1 MNKDDM
7 VVEKIKLLEEQVAS
21 LAHRVKILESHDRV
35 LCGNGKTEYVYTMV
49 ENYALE
55 QAKKERADARP

>member
-7 VVEKIKLLEEQVAS
+7 VEEKIKLLEEQVAS
-21 LAHRVKILESHDRV
+21 LAHRVKILESHDSV
-35 LCGNGKTEYVYTMV
+35 LCGNGKTEYVYTIV

>member
-1 MNKDDM
+1 M
-7 VVEKIKLLEEQVAS
+7 AS

-35 LCGNGKTEYVYTMV
+35 LCGNGKTEYVYTIV

>member
-7 VVEKIKLLEEQVAS
+7 VVETIKRLEEQVAS

-35 LCGNGKTEYVYTMV
+35 LCGNGKTEYVYAIV

>member
-7 VVEKIKLLEEQVAS
+7 VEEKIKLLEEQVAS

-35 LCGNGKTEYVYTMV
+35 LCGNGKTEYM
-49 ENYALE
+49 
-55 QAKKERADARP
+55 R